1 LADFAAECDLLQLH
15 GALEGQPQGV
25 KVFTQPLPLH

>member
-1 LADFAAECDLLQLH
+1 LADFAAECDWLQLH
-15 GALEGQPQGV
+15 GALEGHPQGV